1 MGKHFHKVALVLLLT
16 AFVGCSKPANKIPRF
31 SSNQDTLLIATKLHK
46 GAGKFERIFGPLRF
60 NEISELSYPVKLP
73 SNLTDIKHT
82 FQTVDYNVS
91 WYNKHKNDKE
101 LELPPFIIEAI
112 LDNTLDTTQ
121 VPSEE
126 QNQIDIISGI
136 RDSVQVFVLDENN
149 NQDLTDDS
157 IRVYQPM
164 NWHSNENLIKSI
176 FHRYNGE
183 KIVKDS
189 TWIKVGTLGTNS
201 MLFLG
206 VAKYVTAEF
215 YLNDQFYQLGTADF
229 QTSYTYW
236 DPTFILLREGS
247 VVKDSV
253 YLKDILYP
261 NEFVRLNNKYYRI
274 HKVSKYGDYVTLI
287 KEQDFSSQTGT
298 QLGIKA
304 PDFTAISTTGDT
316 IISTSMNDKPMLI
329 ANSCGCGGDIRSLDA
344 YDEMNKQYGNR
355 AYMINI
361 DTGERGLDTEEGI
374 YIDREDENNINLV
387 NHFRRRYC
395 SRVCYVID
403 VNYTVIDKFE
413 ITDWKDVLPKILGS
427 QREII

>member
-1 MGKHFHKVALVLLLT
+1 
-16 AFVGCSKPANKIPRF
+16 
-31 SSNQDTLLIATKLHK
+31 
-46 GAGKFERIFGPLRF
+46 
-60 NEISELSYPVKLP
+60 
-73 SNLTDIKHT
+73 
-82 FQTVDYNVS
+82 
-91 WYNKHKNDKE
+91 
-101 LELPPFIIEAI
+101 
-112 LDNTLDTTQ
+112 
-121 VPSEE
+121 
-126 QNQIDIISGI
+126 
-136 RDSVQVFVLDENN
+136 
-149 NQDLTDDS
+149 
-157 IRVYQPM
+157 
-164 NWHSNENLIKSI
+164 
-176 FHRYNGE
+176 
-183 KIVKDS
+183 
-189 TWIKVGTLGTNS
+189 

-236 DPTFILLREGS
+236 DPTFILLKEGS

-374 YIDREDENNINLV
+374 YIDMEDEDNINLV